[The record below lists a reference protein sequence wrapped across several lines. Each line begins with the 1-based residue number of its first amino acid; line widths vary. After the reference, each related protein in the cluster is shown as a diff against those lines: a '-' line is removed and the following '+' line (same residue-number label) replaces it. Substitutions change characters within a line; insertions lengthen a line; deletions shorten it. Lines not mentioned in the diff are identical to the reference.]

1 MDRNMNK
8 IVYVHIYDKP
18 LWIKIKIVNH
28 VTTFFIK
35 TKIIIYFEDF
45 WDEKLKSFRFY
56 IRLLDVNAIKNLD
69 GTNWK
74 LKSHLCTNKRSF
86 LAPLY
91 IMPEKYKLYLH

>member
-1 MDRNMNK
+1 MDRNINK

-45 WDEKLKSFRFY
+45 WDEKLKSFRFLY
-56 IRLLDVNAIKNLD
+56 SIVGCQRNKKSWRN
-69 GTNWK
+69 K
-74 LKSHLCTNKRSF
+74 LKIKKSF
-86 LAPLY
+86 VY
-91 IMPEKYKLYLH
+91 